1 MDRFSLKGIILA
13 ILLML
18 VLDAISGVAFMG
30 VMGSHAFQEGLTEQ
44 QVNEAL
50 AAVTL
55 NRNFLLWSLILG
67 TLSTIVAGY
76 VAARIAKREP
86 YLNAGVVGVLGIV
99 IGLIFSGDYPLWFNV
114 TGFLL
119 VLPAAL
125 LGGHLA
131 RPRIERNV

>member
-18 VLDAISGVAFMG
+18 ALDTISGITLVG

-99 IGLIFSGDYPLWFNV
+99 MGLLLSKDFPLWFNV
-114 TGFLL
+114 LGFLL

>member
-18 VLDAISGVAFMG
+18 VLDTISGVALMG
-30 VMGSHAFQEGLTEQ
+30 VMGSHVLQEGLTDQ
-44 QVNEAL
+44 QVNEAI
-50 AAVTL
+50 AAVTH
-55 NRNFLLWSLILG
+55 NRDFLLWSLILG

-76 VAARIAKREP
+76 VAAQIAKKEP
-86 YLNAGVVGVLGIV
+86 YLNAGVVGVLGIA
-99 IGLIFSGDYPLWFNV
+99 IGLIFSADYPLWFNV
-114 TGFLL
+114 LGFLL
-119 VLPAAL
+119 VIPAAL